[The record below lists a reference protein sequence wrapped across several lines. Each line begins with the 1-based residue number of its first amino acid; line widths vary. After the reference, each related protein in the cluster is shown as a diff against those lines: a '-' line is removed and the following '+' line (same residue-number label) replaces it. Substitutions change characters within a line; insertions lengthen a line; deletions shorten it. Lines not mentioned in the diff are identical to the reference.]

1 MTMASHARSSDR
13 VLSISLSVLV
23 HAAIVGALFWGW
35 WQYHQPK
42 PAPQSLAIQATVV
55 QSAPPTQ
62 ATAPTPPAV
71 DAAALTRQQAAEHE
85 RVEAAQRQAEQE
97 TAQRA
102 AAAKAAAQ
110 VAAEAARASEA
121 ARAAE
126 AARQEQE
133 AQRQAAEQARVA
145 AQLEAEHKAEAV
157 RKAKEEAQLKAKQDA
172 EREQQRL
179 AQQLQAEQ
187 AERQREADLRSQ
199 LQAEEHVQAL
209 KSSPAMAEYQNLI
222 GARISRQWLRP
233 PSARQGVRCIVHLT
247 QIPGGQITHVSVE
260 DCNGDDALRQS
271 VETAAYRASPLP
283 APPDPALF
291 DPNLTVTF
299 APDD

>member
-1 MTMASHARSSDR
+1 MTMTNSARSSDR
-13 VLSISLSVLV
+13 VVSISLSVLV

-35 WQYHQPK
+35 WQYHTPK
-42 PAPQSLAIQATVV
+42 IAPPSLAIQATVV
-55 QSAPPTQ
+55 RNAPPTQ

-71 DAAALTRQQAAEHE
+71 DAAALARQQAEREHLD
-85 RVEAAQRQAEQE
+85 EAKRQAEQE

-110 VAAEAARASEA
+110 DAAEAAHAAES

-126 AARQEQE
+126 AARLAQE
-133 AQRQAAEQARVA
+133 AQQQAEARA
-145 AQLEAEHKAEAV
+145 AQLEAERRAEAV
-157 RKAKEEAQLKAKQDA
+157 RKAKEAAALKAKQDA

-199 LQAEEHVQAL
+199 VQAEEHQQAL
-209 KSSPAMAEYQNLI
+209 KSSPAMEEYQSLI
-222 GARISRQWLRP
+222 GAKISRQWLRP

-247 QIPGGQITHVSVE
+247 QIAGGEITHVNVE